1 MADTSW
7 LSTPISDEI
16 GMALAPK
23 DEEQRYSGA
32 SAALRA
38 ALGLV
43 GASSSNSSGW
53 SFGYMKSV
61 AGYKFYLDDVLLP
74 VTPTSLKI
82 KIKNQNKTLNLI
94 NEGEINLLKQAGLT
108 SISFSALLPFAKNYP
123 FNHYRSIS
131 EYQAPYYFLSK
142 LEQLKNSRKPFTFRV
157 VRAGPGI
164 GRIMFNDNSVFSVS
178 LEDYTVTEDAA
189 QYGQDTMVSISLLQ
203 YRAYGSKIL
212 TVNTETGTATATETR
227 DTSTKAAVKEYTII
241 QGDTLTKIAQ
251 KTLNDGS
258 RWKEIYTLN
267 KEAIEADAKKHGVA
281 SSSNGKQ
288 IYPGLTLKIP
298 G

>member
-1 MADTSW
+1 M
-7 LSTPISDEI
+7 
-16 GMALAPK
+16 
-23 DEEQRYSGA
+23 
-32 SAALRA
+32 
-38 ALGLV
+38 V
-43 GASSSNSSGW
+43 GSLFYGGT
-53 SFGYMKSV
+53 GYNKSI

-241 QGDTLTKIAQ
+241 QGDTLIKIAQ

-267 KEAIEADAKKHGVA
+267 KETIEADAKKHGVA
-281 SSSNGKQ
+281 SSSNGNQ